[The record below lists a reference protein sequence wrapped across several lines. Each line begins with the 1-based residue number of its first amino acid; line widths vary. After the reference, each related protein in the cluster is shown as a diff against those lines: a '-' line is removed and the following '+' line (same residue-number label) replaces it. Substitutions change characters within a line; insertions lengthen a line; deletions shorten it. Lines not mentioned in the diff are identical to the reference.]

1 MGRLLNIYEAAE
13 VSGLSERQL
22 RRKLASP
29 EGVSGARKDGRGRWL
44 IPEEGAADLRTLSP
58 RLSAEEKSLALEL
71 REEDPKITAKEV
83 AGEINRLR
91 KQRGERRTSKDAVEK
106 FLRRTGGADEPG
118 GERRETPADPALS
131 GILEQMQSPEFLSA
145 LLEGRPPPS
154 DLLDLRGLSEEEQD
168 ELRGLFDLM
177 DHVLENA
184 PGGDIQDL
192 PGGAHELVRAAE
204 QKALRS
210 LIGRVEAGL
219 KRELEAGMPLGIN
232 YVLERRRQREARR
245 GAVQKEVEE
254 AIAAAER
261 AVESLSPRGAE
272 NQVRDE

>member
-71 REEDPKITAKEV
+71 REEDPKITANEV
-83 AGEINRLR
+83 AVEINRLR
-91 KQRGERRTSKDAVEK
+91 KQRGELRTSKDAVEK
-106 FLRRTGGADEPG
+106 FLRRMGGADEPG

-145 LLEGRPPPS
+145 LLEGRSPPS
-154 DLLDLRGLSEEEQD
+154 YLLDLRGLSEEEQD

-184 PGGDIQDL
+184 PGATFRTS
-192 PGGAHELVRAAE
+192 P
-204 QKALRS
+204 
-210 LIGRVEAGL
+210 
-219 KRELEAGMPLGIN
+219 
-232 YVLERRRQREARR
+232 
-245 GAVQKEVEE
+245 
-254 AIAAAER
+254 AER
-261 AVESLSPRGAE
+261 TNS
-272 NQVRDE
+272 